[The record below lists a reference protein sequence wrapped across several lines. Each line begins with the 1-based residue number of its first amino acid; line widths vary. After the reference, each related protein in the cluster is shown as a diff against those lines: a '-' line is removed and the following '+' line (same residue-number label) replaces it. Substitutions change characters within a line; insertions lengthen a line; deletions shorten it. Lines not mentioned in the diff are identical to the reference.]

1 MRANRMRFSRS
12 LSLVGLIVFAA
23 TTAPAELANGVKS
36 IVADTVITYQQVEAN
51 ASRAVELL
59 RRQYASQPDLY
70 QKKLMETLN
79 DALEDLVQ
87 RQLILQDFKTAGYTL
102 PENIIESEVQH
113 RVHDRFGDRA
123 TLTKTLQAEHMTY
136 ETFRQQIK
144 DQIIIDA
151 MRQKNVSAQVVI
163 SPRKIETYYKAHQD
177 EFKVEDEIKLR
188 MIVLDG
194 TAANTAESRKKL
206 AQEIIGKIDE
216 GAAFSEMA
224 AVYSTGSQRNQGG
237 DWGWVQRSVLRKELA
252 DAAFAL
258 QTGKHS
264 GVIETDDACY
274 IMLVEDAH
282 PTHTKPLGQLRDDIE
297 KTLQAQD
304 RAKVQKEW
312 IDRLKKK
319 TFVRYF

>member
-1 MRANRMRFSRS
+1 MRFPRF
-12 LSLVGLIVFAA
+12 LSLAGLIFIAA
-23 TTAPAELANGVKS
+23 ATAPAEFANGIKA

-51 ASRAVELL
+51 ASRAMELL
-59 RRQYASQPDLY
+59 RRQYATQPDLY
-70 QKKLMETLN
+70 EKKVAEMLG

-87 RQLILQDFKTAGYTL
+87 RELILQDFKASGFTL
-102 PENIIESEVQH
+102 PENIIEQEVQH
-113 RVHDRFGDRA
+113 RIRERFGDRA

-136 ETFRQQIK
+136 EDFRQQVK

-151 MRQKNVSAQVVI
+151 MRQKNVSGQVAI
-163 SPRKIETYYKAHQD
+163 SPLKIQTYYKSHQD
-177 EFKVEDEIKLR
+177 DFKVEDEIKLR

-194 TAANTAESRKKL
+194 TAALSPEARKKL

-216 GAAFSEMA
+216 GAAFTEMA
-224 AVYSTGSQRNQGG
+224 AVYSTGSQRTQGG

-252 DAAFAL
+252 DAAFSL
-258 QTGKHS
+258 QPGKHS
-264 GVIETDDACY
+264 GAIETDDACY
-274 IMLVEDAH
+274 IMLVEETH
-282 PTHTKPLGQLRDDIE
+282 PSHVKPLNELRDEIE
-297 KTLQAQD
+297 KTLQAQE